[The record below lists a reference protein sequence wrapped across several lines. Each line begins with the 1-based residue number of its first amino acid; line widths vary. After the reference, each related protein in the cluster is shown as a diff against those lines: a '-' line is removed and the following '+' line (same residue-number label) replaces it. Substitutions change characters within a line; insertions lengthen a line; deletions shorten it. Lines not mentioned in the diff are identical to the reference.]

1 MCVSVCMCACVC
13 ESVYVYTSQLIVCSN
28 LFDIYRSLMYVCMR
42 VCAHAFVRVHVS
54 ECVCV

>member
-1 MCVSVCMCACVC
+1 MCACVC